1 MFWHYTLFRNYFR
14 IFYENKLSSDDMIK
28 LGDVLKR
35 ASKIRELSE
44 KRDNFA
50 MRGIYHY
57 IIDIAAPKAD
67 LQLSKGDVKK

>member
-1 MFWHYTLFRNYFR
+1 
-14 IFYENKLSSDDMIK
+14 MIK

-57 IIDIAAPKAD
+57 IIDIAAPKIS
-67 LQLSKGDVKK
+67 LRFSKGDVKNSNN